1 MNLATTENFR
11 EWLYKNYP
19 IGNGQMLVELE
30 EDMNVLEQYLDDMN
44 LPADT
49 ELED

>member
-1 MNLATTENFR
+1 MTLATTENFR
-11 EWLYKNYP
+11 AWLYKNYS
-19 IGNGQMLVELE
+19 IGNGKMLVELE
-30 EDMNVLEQYLDDMN
+30 EDMNVLEQYLDDKN

>member
-1 MNLATTENFR
+1 MNLATSEKFR

-19 IGNGQMLVELE
+19 IGNGKMLVGFE

-49 ELED
+49 ELDD